1 MHLTKQNKTDIVSV
15 KQSGTLQAMRDSN
28 TQGVAQQFV
37 DRWSS
42 RDYDGTIL
50 TQEQMDILLEAVRW
64 TPSSYNEQ
72 PWQFYYPKTDE
83 QRKRFLALLVEGNQ
97 EWAKNAGVIFFLA
110 ANRALSETGE
120 QNRHYAFDTGAA
132 WMALALQA
140 QILGLN
146 AHAMG
151 GFDEERA
158 YNELGIN
165 KNDYEIFAAIAVGK
179 PTQQA
184 VASEERTPRKSLE
197 EISDGD
203 A

>member
-1 MHLTKQNKTDIVSV
+1 MRKIDHP
-15 KQSGTLQAMRDSN
+15 GTAR
-28 TQGVAQQFV
+28 QFT

-42 RDYDGTIL
+42 RDYDGTPL
-50 TQEQMDILLEAVRW
+50 TQEQVGVLLEAARW

-72 PWQFYYPKTDE
+72 PWKFYYPKTDE
-83 QRKRFLALLVEGNQ
+83 QRERFLDLLAEGNRV
-97 EWAKNAGVIFFLA
+97 WAKRAGGIFFLA
-110 ANRALSETGE
+110 AKRTLSETGE

-132 WMALALQA
+132 WMSLALQA
-140 QILGLN
+140 HLLGMS

-158 YNELGIN
+158 YKALGIA
-165 KNDYEIFAAIAVGK
+165 KKDYEIFAAIAVGR

-184 VASEERTPRKSLE
+184 TASEERTVRKPLAD
-197 EISDGD
+197 IAVDD